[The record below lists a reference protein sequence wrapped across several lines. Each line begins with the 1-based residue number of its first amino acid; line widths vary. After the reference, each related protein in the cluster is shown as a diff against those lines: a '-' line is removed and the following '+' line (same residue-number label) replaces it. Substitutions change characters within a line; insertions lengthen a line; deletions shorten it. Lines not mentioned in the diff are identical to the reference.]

1 MTKLT
6 FSCQWAA
13 IAFALSA
20 FGHGINAEGTEPI
33 LPGGASDVA
42 LEPAELAFT
51 SPADLARAQTRL
63 LILSNRGPNDRTF
76 TAEVVDQR
84 ENWLSISFQPI
95 VPAGGSVSVAAT
107 ADSSGLPPGF
117 YTAKLRIRFDD
128 DGGTLESVVT
138 LAKSSDPQSILVPR
152 TGIAFQVVTNG
163 TSVVPQSFFI
173 QSGSVADLSWAAV
186 LADQTTGTNWLS
198 LSSGSGIA
206 SGLSG
211 SADEVRVDAAGLTPG
226 DYFQGIMV
234 TADGVSNSPQGVTVM
249 LRVLPEGADIV
260 PAVSPT
266 GLLFQASAAGTDP
279 QSQDLLVTNV
289 AHRSYTVTATASTGD
304 GTKWLS
310 VESPLG
316 VILPLGSMRVRAAV
330 DVTGLAPGSYQGQ
343 VTLSFPDLN
352 STATVAAVLVIKPG
366 ANPLVFSRTS
376 EKAADCV
383 PKKLIPVSTQ
393 LGSGFQS
400 TAGWPSLLDV
410 QIMDDCGVPMTSG
423 AVSAT
428 FTSNEPPVSLSSV
441 GNGRWVATWAPRTQT
456 EQSVV
461 ITLHAY
467 RTDVN
472 IQGTVQIAGS
482 IQRDATT
489 PTIRA
494 IGVGTAD
501 NLKPTTTLTAGSI
514 VTILGSGFNGGAADS
529 TAAPCQT
536 ALAGSRV
543 LLKSVQVPLCLVSQD
558 EIRFVVPAGIP
569 ENTSQQL
576 IVQNGASVSTPST
589 VTIASPDGTDPAQGD
604 AN

>member
-1 MTKLT
+1 VTKLT
-6 FSCQWAA
+6 FSCQWATV
-13 IAFALSA
+13 AFAVTA
-20 FGHGINAEGTEPI
+20 FGHSINAEGTEPI
-33 LPGGASDVA
+33 LPGGTSDAA

-51 SPADLARAQTRL
+51 SPANLDRAQTKL

-76 TAEVVDQR
+76 TAEVIDQR
-84 ENWLSISFQPI
+84 RTWLSVSFRRV
-95 VPAGGSVSVAAT
+95 VPARDSVSIAAT
-107 ADSSGLPPGF
+107 ADSSALPPGF
-117 YTAKLRIRFDD
+117 YTAKLRITFD
-128 DGGTLESVVT
+128 DGGRLESVVT
-138 LAKSSDPQSILVPR
+138 LAKSSDPQSIVVPR
-152 TGIAFQVVTNG
+152 TGIVFQMVTNG

-173 QSGSVADLSWAAV
+173 QSGSGADLSWAAV
-186 LADQTTGTNWLS
+186 LADQTNGTNWLS

-211 SADEVRVDAAGLTPG
+211 SADEVRVDSAGLTPG
-226 DYFQGIMV
+226 DYFQGIMIA
-234 TADGVSNSPQGVTVM
+234 ADGVSNSPQGVTVM
-249 LRVLPEGADIV
+249 LRVLPEGTDIV

-266 GLLFQASAAGTDP
+266 GLLFQASATGTDP
-279 QSQDLLVTNV
+279 QSQDFLVTNA
-289 AHRSYTVTATASTGD
+289 AHRSYTFTATASTDD

-310 VESPLG
+310 VESPFG
-316 VILPLGSMRVRAAV
+316 VILPLGSMRVKAAV
-330 DVTGLAPGSYQGQ
+330 DGTGLAPGSYQGQ
-343 VTLSFPDLN
+343 VTLSFPDLH
-352 STATVAAVLVIKPG
+352 STATVAVVLAITPG
-366 ANPLVFSRTS
+366 STPGVFSRTS

-383 PKKLIPVSTQ
+383 PKKLIAVSTQ

-400 TAGWPSLLDV
+400 TAGWPSLLDAQV
-410 QIMDDCGVPMTSG
+410 IDDCGAPMTSG

-428 FTSNEPPVSLSSV
+428 FSSNEPPVSLSSV
-441 GNGRWVATWAPRTQT
+441 GNGRWVATWAPRAQT
-456 EQSVV
+456 AQPVV

-482 IQRDATT
+482 IQRDTTT
-489 PTIRA
+489 PTITA

-514 VTILGSGFNGGAADS
+514 VTIVGSAFNGGGADS

-543 LLKSVQVPLCLVSQD
+543 LLKSVQVPLCLVGPD

-576 IVQNGASVSTPST
+576 IVQNGSSVSTPTT
-589 VTIASPDGTDPAQGD
+589 VTIASADATDPAQSDG
-604 AN
+604 N